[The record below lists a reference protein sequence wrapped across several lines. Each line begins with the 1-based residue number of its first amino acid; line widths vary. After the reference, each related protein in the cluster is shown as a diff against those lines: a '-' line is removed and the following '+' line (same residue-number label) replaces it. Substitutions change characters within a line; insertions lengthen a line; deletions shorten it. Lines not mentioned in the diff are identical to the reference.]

1 MKVLSDIAE
10 IYLGIIQKRNEI
22 LIKNENTREYKIF
35 SLKCYVEKLEYDTIY
50 TDKDM
55 TDNLTQ
61 KGDLLFRLVS
71 PNRIIII
78 DENTEGLLVNNQFC
92 IIRPTSFVNYRYDSN
107 FLKWYLESDI
117 AQKKLEKYLIGTAV
131 RSVPVAKL
139 RELEVPGITTKR
151 MQEITNVIMKWNKQK
166 DLYNE
171 IISLKDRYYSKV
183 ISNIIEKGE

>member
-1 MKVLSDIAE
+1 MKLLSDIAE

-22 LIKNENTREYKIF
+22 FIKNENTREYKIF
-35 SLKCYVEKLEYDTIY
+35 SLKCYVENLEYDTIY

-55 TDNLTQ
+55 TDNLTK

-71 PNRIIII
+71 PNRIILI
-78 DENTEGLLVNNQFC
+78 DEKTEGLLVNNQFC
-92 IIRPTSFVNYRYDSN
+92 IIRPTNFINYKYDSN

-117 AQKKLEKYLIGTAV
+117 AQKRLEKYLIGIAV

-139 RELEVPGITTKR
+139 RELKVPDLTNKR
-151 MQEITNVIMKWNKQK
+151 MQQITNVIKKWNKQK

-171 IISLKDRYYSKV
+171 IISLKGRYYSKL